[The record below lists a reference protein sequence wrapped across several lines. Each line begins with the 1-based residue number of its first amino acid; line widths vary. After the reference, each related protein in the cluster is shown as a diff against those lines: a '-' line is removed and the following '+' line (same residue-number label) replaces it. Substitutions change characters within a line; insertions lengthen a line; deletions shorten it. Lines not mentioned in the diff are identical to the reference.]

1 MKRFKIG
8 EFVVNSGQIKVSD
21 PCYVSDEWC
30 NTDFKAVD
38 GKYNVYIVPDKDGC
52 VGMLVAIHT
61 NDDYDIENFIW
72 EEADCVGVDSGT
84 MSICDLAYYDKH
96 HKSTLDEDWYSH
108 FICEVLNQYM
118 ILENAGCVSSSGYGD
133 GNYPVDVVY
142 ESEDSDKICAVRVQ
156 FLEVEDDWNE

>member
-1 MKRFKIG
+1 MKRIKIG

-21 PCYVSDEWC
+21 PCYVSDEC

-38 GKYNVYIVPDKDGC
+38 GKYNAYVVLNKVGR

-61 NDDYDIENFIW
+61 NYDCDNENFIW
-72 EEADCVGVDSGT
+72 EEADFVGVDSGT
-84 MSICDLAYYDKH
+84 MSICDLAYYDKY
-96 HKSTLDEDWYSH
+96 HKSELDNNWYSH
-108 FICEVLNQYM
+108 FICEELDEYM

-133 GNYPVDVVY
+133 GSYPVDVVY

-156 FLEVEDDWNE
+156 FLEVEGNWNK